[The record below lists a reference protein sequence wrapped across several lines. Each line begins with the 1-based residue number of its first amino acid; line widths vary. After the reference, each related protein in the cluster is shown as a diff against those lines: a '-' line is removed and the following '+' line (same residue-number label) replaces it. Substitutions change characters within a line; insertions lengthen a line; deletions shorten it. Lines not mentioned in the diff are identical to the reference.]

1 MQTNDTINLLKE
13 CDAGTK
19 MAVLSIDEILDYVQ
33 NQKLKEMLIKFK
45 DKHTNLGN
53 EIHIL
58 LNQQEEEDKEP
69 SPIAKGMSWVKT
81 NLKMMMEESDKTVA
95 DLITD
100 GCNMGVKSLSR
111 YLNQYTSADEKS
123 KSICNELIAIEENFV
138 VSIRCFL

>member
-19 MAVLSIDEILDYVQ
+19 MAVLSIDEILDRVQ
-33 NQKLKEMLIKFK
+33 NQKLKEMLAEFK
-45 DKHTNLGN
+45 EKHTNIGN

-58 LNQQEEEDKEP
+58 LIQQDEEDKEP
-69 SPIAKGMSWVKT
+69 TPIAKGMSWVKT
-81 NLKMMMEESDKTVA
+81 NVKMIVEESDRMVA
-95 DLITD
+95 DIITD

-123 KSICNELIAIEENFV
+123 KNICKELISIEENFA

>member
-19 MAVLSIDEILDYVQ
+19 MAVLSIDEILDQVH
-33 NQKLKEMLIKFK
+33 NQKLKEMLAEFK
-45 DKHTNLGN
+45 DKN

-69 SPIAKGMSWVKT
+69 SPIAKGMAWVKS
-81 NLKMMMEESDKTVA
+81 NIKMMMEESDKTVA
-95 DLITD
+95 DIITD

-111 YLNQYTSADEKS
+111 YLNQYPSADEKS
-123 KSICNELIAIEENFV
+123 KNICNELIAIEENFV
-138 VSIRCFL
+138 VSIRCYL

>member
-1 MQTNDTINLLKE
+1 MQINDTINLLKE

-19 MAVLSIDEILDYVQ
+19 MAVLSIDEILDQVH
-33 NQKLKEMLIKFK
+33 NQKLKKMLDEFK

-58 LNQQEEEDKEP
+58 LNQQEEKDKEP
-69 SPIAKGMSWVKT
+69 SPIAKGMSWVKS
-81 NLKMMMEESDKTVA
+81 NIKMMMEESDKTVA
-95 DLITD
+95 DIITD

-123 KSICNELIAIEENFV
+123 KNICNELIAIEEKFV